1 MHSCRLTHVS
11 LTSEVLRPCRG
22 AATGQGH
29 DGKRY
34 RATLALVLDR
44 WSTTRPGVP
53 TTMCGRLPSAM
64 ACKAQRNVRN
74 ALWP

>member
-11 LTSEVLRPCRG
+11 LTSEVLRPS
-22 AATGQGH
+22 GH